1 MFNVSVLRQDEMVGI
16 LCTARK
22 HQEICPWFSLYYQ
35 TINLRKQIPCSKL
48 HFFLCMIL
56 DEFNTKLVQ
65 IIIIEILFSVSFLIF
80 FTKQLEIE
88 MIVYKG

>member
-1 MFNVSVLRQDEMVGI
+1 
-16 LCTARK
+16 
-22 HQEICPWFSLYYQ
+22 
-35 TINLRKQIPCSKL
+35 
-48 HFFLCMIL
+48 MIL